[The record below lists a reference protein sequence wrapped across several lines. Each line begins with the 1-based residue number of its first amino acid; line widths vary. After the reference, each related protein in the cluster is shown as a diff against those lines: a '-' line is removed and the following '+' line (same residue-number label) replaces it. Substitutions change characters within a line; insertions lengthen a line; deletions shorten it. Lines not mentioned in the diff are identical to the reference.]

1 MRAVPSG
8 TAFYVFDKPP
18 ENDIIEM
25 SQIIYVRKE
34 GFYLTRVIPGEKYKD
49 KSGNLYQALCTA
61 LSLETEKNVVVV
73 QQLFGDFLRVTVPQ
87 DRFGD
92 IFTDVDVM
100 VARPPERE
108 KAISTTE
115 QAAKVLER
123 ELDDS
128 GDQNPA
134 VKDMLDFLDTDDFEQ
149 KFKIAKKMA
158 EQSEIDDTILDNMA
172 ASLDF
177 IIDDGPLDGR
187 IDELLRCLGTRKRF
201 ETTRLRS

>member
-1 MRAVPSG
+1 MTGIVA
-8 TAFYVFDKPP
+8 
-18 ENDIIEM
+18 
-25 SQIIYVRKE
+25 
-34 GFYLTRVIPGEKYKD
+34 GEKYKD
-49 KSGNLYQALCTA
+49 KSGNLYQVLCTA

-87 DRFGD
+87 DRFDD

-100 VARPPERE
+100 VTRPPQHE

-115 QAAKVLER
+115 KAAAVIEK
-123 ELDDS
+123 ELTEGKGADSEKETPDDDHS
-128 GDQNPA
+128 PA
-134 VKDMLDFLDTDDFEQ
+134 VRDMLDFLDTDDFEQ

-158 EQSEIDDTILDNMA
+158 EMSEIDDTILDNMA